1 MVIEVHK
8 NVMLAVVLAIVVI
21 MASLAVAI
29 MLLGGPGA
37 SEEVAKFT
45 IMDDRGKKIGFPDY
59 PQRIVSL
66 GSSFTE
72 IIIAL
77 NEGDRLVGVDYSGYS
92 LDGLPESVV
101 NLEKTSPLSMETLMD
116 LEPDCVIIWNFRMYQ
131 DLIADMEKRG
141 LKVVALYPKSVNDTL
156 STMEH
161 IGKILGTDASSL
173 VDELQARVNAV
184 LEKTND
190 LPDEERKKVFL
201 VLASYGGQTAGN
213 RTISN
218 ELIEMAGG
226 RNIFGDKVGNF
237 KPYKEEV
244 LKREPD
250 VIVVENSPLGD
261 NKYFNDLYGDTEI
274 VNPDQIYRIDS
285 GMLTTSPRLV
295 EALEQLAKWLHP
307 ELFP

>member
-1 MVIEVHK
+1 
-8 NVMLAVVLAIVVI
+8 
-21 MASLAVAI
+21 
-29 MLLGGPGA
+29 
-37 SEEVAKFT
+37 
-45 IMDDRGKKIGFPDY
+45 
-59 PQRIVSL
+59 
-66 GSSFTE
+66 FTE

-101 NLEKTSPLSMETLMD
+101 NLEKTSSLSMETLMD

>member
-1 MVIEVHK
+1 
-8 NVMLAVVLAIVVI
+8 
-21 MASLAVAI
+21 
-29 MLLGGPGA
+29 
-37 SEEVAKFT
+37 
-45 IMDDRGKKIGFPDY
+45 
-59 PQRIVSL
+59 
-66 GSSFTE
+66 
-72 IIIAL
+72 
-77 NEGDRLVGVDYSGYS
+77 
-92 LDGLPESVV
+92 
-101 NLEKTSPLSMETLMD
+101 
-116 LEPDCVIIWNFRMYQ
+116 
-131 DLIADMEKRG
+131 
-141 LKVVALYPKSVNDTL
+141 VVALYPRSVNDTL
-156 STMEH
+156 STMER
-161 IGKILGTDASSL
+161 IGEVLGTEASTEASRL

-201 VLASYGGQTAGN
+201 VLASGGQTAGN

-226 RNIFGDKVGNF
+226 RNIFGDKERYY
-237 KPYKEEV
+237 KPNKEEV

-285 GMLTTSPRLV
+285 GMLTASPRLV

>member
-1 MVIEVHK
+1 M
-8 NVMLAVVLAIVVI
+8 MLAVVLAIVVI

-77 NEGDRLVGVDYSGYS
+77 NEGDRLVGVDYSGAA
-92 LDGLPESVV
+92 LDGLPEGITD
-101 NLEKTSPLSMETLMD
+101 LGKTSSLSMETLQS
-116 LEPDCVIIWNFRMYQ
+116 LEPDCVIIWNYNSRMYQ

-156 STMEH
+156 STMER

-184 LEKTND
+184 LEKTASI
-190 LPDEERKKVFL
+190 PEEERTRIYL
-201 VLASYGGQTAGN
+201 ELASMGGQTVGSG
-213 RTISN
+213 TISN

-226 RNIFGDKVGNF
+226 KNIFDDTAGNF
-237 KPYKEEV
+237 PASEELIKE
-244 LKREPD
+244 RNPQ
-250 VIVVENSPLGD
+250 VIVVEDSSQRD
-261 NKYFNDLYGDTEI
+261 NDYFYKKYGVTDAAKDGR
-274 VNPDQIYRIDS
+274 IYRIEA
-285 GMLTTSPRLV
+285 GTLTTSPRIV
-295 EALEQLAKWLHP
+295 DALEDLARWLHP
-307 ELFP
+307 ELFE

>member
-1 MVIEVHK
+1 M
-8 NVMLAVVLAIVVI
+8 MLAVVLAIVVI

>member
-101 NLEKTSPLSMETLMD
+101 NLEKTSSLSMETLMD

-131 DLIADMEKRG
+131 VLIADMEKRG

-156 STMEH
+156 STMER

-226 RNIFGDKVGNF
+226 RNIFGDKVDNF
-237 KPYKEEV
+237 KPNKEEV

>member
-1 MVIEVHK
+1 
-8 NVMLAVVLAIVVI
+8 
-21 MASLAVAI
+21 
-29 MLLGGPGA
+29 
-37 SEEVAKFT
+37 
-45 IMDDRGKKIGFPDY
+45 MDDRGKKIGFPDY

-156 STMEH
+156 STMER

>member
-1 MVIEVHK
+1 VVIEVHK

-101 NLEKTSPLSMETLMD
+101 NLEKTSSLSMETLMD

>member
-1 MVIEVHK
+1 M
-8 NVMLAVVLAIVVI
+8 MLAVVLAIVVI

-101 NLEKTSPLSMETLMD
+101 NLEKTSSLSMETLMD

>member
-1 MVIEVHK
+1 MHK

>member
-77 NEGDRLVGVDYSGYS
+77 NEGDRLVGVDYSGAA
-92 LDGLPESVV
+92 LDGLPEGITD
-101 NLEKTSPLSMETLMD
+101 LGKTSSLSMETLQS
-116 LEPDCVIIWNFRMYQ
+116 LEPDCVIIWNFGMYQ
-131 DLIADMEKRG
+131 DMIVDMEKKG
-141 LKVVALYPKSVNDTL
+141 LKVVALYPRSVNDTL
-156 STMEH
+156 STMER
-161 IGKILGTDASSL
+161 IGEVLGTEASRL
-173 VDELQARVNAV
+173 VDELHARVNAV
-184 LEKTND
+184 LEKTASI
-190 LPDEERKKVFL
+190 PEEERTRIYL
-201 VLASYGGQTAGN
+201 ELASMGGQTVGSG
-213 RTISN
+213 TISN

-226 RNIFGDKVGNF
+226 KNIFDDTAGNF
-237 KPYKEEV
+237 PASEELIKE
-244 LKREPD
+244 RNPQ
-250 VIVVENSPLGD
+250 VIVVEDSSQRD
-261 NKYFNDLYGDTEI
+261 NDYFYKKYGVTDAAKDGR
-274 VNPDQIYRIDS
+274 IYRIEA
-285 GMLTTSPRLV
+285 GTLTTSPRIV
-295 EALEQLAKWLHP
+295 DALEDLARWLHP
-307 ELFP
+307 ELFE

>member
-1 MVIEVHK
+1 VVIEVHK

-101 NLEKTSPLSMETLMD
+101 NLEKTSSLSMETLMD

-156 STMEH
+156 STMER

-201 VLASYGGQTAGN
+201 VLASYGGPTAGN

-244 LKREPD
+244 WKRKPD

-285 GMLTTSPRLV
+285 GMLTASPRLV

>member
-1 MVIEVHK
+1 MHK

-101 NLEKTSPLSMETLMD
+101 NLEKTSSLSMETLMD

-237 KPYKEEV
+237 KPNKEEV

>member
-8 NVMLAVVLAIVVI
+8 NVMLAIVLSVVVI
-21 MASLAVAI
+21 MASLTGAI
-29 MLLGGPGA
+29 MLLGWPGA
-37 SEEVAKFT
+37 SDEVAKFT
-45 IMDDRGKKIGFPDY
+45 IRDDRGGDIGFPDY

-77 NEGDRLVGVDYSGYS
+77 NEGDRLVGVDYSGAA
-92 LDGLPESVV
+92 LEGLPKDVV
-101 NLEKTSPLSMETLMD
+101 DLGKTSSLSMETLME
-116 LEPDCVIIWNFRMYQ
+116 LEPDCVIIWNFGMYQ
-131 DLIADMEKRG
+131 DLIAKMEKKG
-141 LKVVALYPKSVNDTL
+141 LKVVALYPRSVNDTL
-156 STMEH
+156 FAIER
-161 IGKILGTDASSL
+161 IGNLLGTEASNL
-173 VDELQARVNAV
+173 ADELRQRVNAV
-184 LEKTND
+184 FEKTKD
-190 LPDEERKKVFL
+190 IPDEERKKVFL
-201 VLASYGGQTAGN
+201 VLASYGGQTAGSG
-213 RTISN
+213 TISN

-226 RNIFGDKVGNF
+226 RNIFVDEKGNF
-237 KPYKEEV
+237 LANKEEV

-250 VIVVENSPLGD
+250 VIVVENPPLGD

-274 VNPDQIYRIDS
+274 VNHDQIYYIDS